1 MLILTIL
8 RLMFLRCVVIDKEPA
23 ALEIIKTYIKAI
35 PGLKL
40 LQTFADV
47 LAGGEFLRNNQIDLL
62 FIEASLPG
70 NATVSLLKSF
80 REKFLIIFTVD
91 RQYFPREVFD
101 FEALDYLVKP
111 FSLERFARAAV
122 KAININQTWT
132 TIEQPIYIRSTY
144 QLIKINL
151 SEIEYIES
159 AENYVKVHLSDGK
172 IIMSLMPLKTII
184 EKLPSEKFMRIHRSY
199 IIAVDK
205 IKYIVHKK
213 IKLGL
218 AELPVSSSYLKK
230 FNVLIN
236 K

>member
-1 MLILTIL
+1 
-8 RLMFLRCVVIDKEPA
+8 MFLRCVVIDKEPA
-23 ALEIIKTYIKAI
+23 ALEIIKSYVEAI

-47 LAGGEFLRNNQIDLL
+47 LAGGEFLRKNKIDLL
-62 FIEASLPG
+62 FIEACMPG
-70 NATVSLLKSF
+70 NAAVSLIKSF
-80 REKFLIIFTVD
+80 REKFLIIFTVGC
-91 RQYFPREVFD
+91 QYFPREIFD

-122 KAININQTWT
+122 KAINVKQTRIT
-132 TIEQPIYIRSTY
+132 TEQPLYIRSTY

-151 SEIEYIES
+151 NEIEYIES

-199 IIAVDK
+199 IVAVDK
-205 IKYIVHKK
+205 IKYIVNKK

-218 AELPVSSSYLKK
+218 TELPVSSSYLKK
-230 FNVLIN
+230 FNVLLN
-236 K
+236 R